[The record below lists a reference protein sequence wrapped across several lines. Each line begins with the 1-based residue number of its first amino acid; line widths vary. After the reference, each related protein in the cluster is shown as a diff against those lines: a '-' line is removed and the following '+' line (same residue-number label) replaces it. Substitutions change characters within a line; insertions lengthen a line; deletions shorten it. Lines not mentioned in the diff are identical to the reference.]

1 MIRLLVVTAFLFSVL
16 SVGLVAVKTRVQ
28 DMETRLATL
37 QRDIRADRDAIRVLK
52 AEWSHLNDPVR
63 LKRLADA
70 YLKLSP
76 VTSAQIASAMTRKA
90 ARISAPVRT
99 SRTIGSLP
107 PRFTRRCR
115 QRIAA
120 AVSHQI
126 V

>member
-28 DMETRLATL
+28 EMETRLSVL
-37 QRDIRADRDAIRVLK
+37 QRDIRSDRDAIRVLK

-76 VTSAQIASAMTRKA
+76 VTSAQIASVKA
-90 ARISAPVRT
+90 LPFAAPDAPEARTANQPARPVPPPGPPEVASRRTAP
-99 SRTIGSLP
+99 
-107 PRFTRRCR
+107 
-115 QRIAA
+115 
-120 AVSHQI
+120 
-126 V
+126 

>member
-76 VTSAQIASAMTRKA
+76 VTSAQIASVKALPFATPDQPETRA
-90 ARISAPVRT
+90 ASQPARPAAPPGPPEVASRRT
-99 SRTIGSLP
+99 TP
-107 PRFTRRCR
+107 
-115 QRIAA
+115 
-120 AVSHQI
+120 
-126 V
+126 